1 MILDQSNIE
10 PHGVTVSPV
19 TVMTSF
25 SSSLSD
31 ELLQC
36 NICLEVLTD
45 PVTTSCGHN
54 FCNICIKACWESG
67 QLFLC
72 PLCKEDFESKP
83 ELKINAAFKKVVDR
97 FKVHQQ
103 PKKLQHQTKH
113 FQQIL
118 CDVCSEN
125 KQRAV
130 KSCLHCVTSFCETH
144 LDHHK
149 TAPRLTRHRLIN
161 PVENLEDYICRK
173 HDKPLEM
180 FCRDDQTCLCLF
192 CTETVHK
199 THNAVPIEEESGYSK
214 VRSFRR
220 YFIIFIPFY
229 LMELFTQKFI
239 YSYHVIPT
247 SVKQRAAL
255 FIPNLVNADL

>member
-1 MILDQSNIE
+1 MN
-10 PHGVTVSPV
+10 
-19 TVMTSF
+19 SF

-36 NICLEVLTD
+36 HICLEVLLD

-54 FCNICIKACWESG
+54 FCNSCIEACWERE

-72 PLCKEDFESKP
+72 PLCMEEFESKP

-97 FKVHQQ
+97 FKVHQR
-103 PKKLQHQTKH
+103 PKKLEENKHQTKH
-113 FQQIL
+113 FQQLL

-130 KSCLHCVTSFCETH
+130 KSCLHCVTSFCKIH
-144 LDHHK
+144 LDNHK
-149 TAPRLTRHRLIN
+149 TAPRLIRHKLIN
-161 PVENLEDYICRK
+161 PVENLEDYICGT

-180 FCRDDQTCLCLF
+180 FCRDHQTCLCLF

-199 THNAVPIEEESGYSK
+199 THNAVPIEEESGHRK
-214 VRSFRR
+214 VR
-220 YFIIFIPFY
+220 
-229 LMELFTQKFI
+229 LK
-239 YSYHVIPT
+239 
-247 SVKQRAAL
+247 A
-255 FIPNLVNADL
+255 